1 MNAVPAREVMMP
13 HFNAVSASTTTY
25 STIAN
30 NRCRTYCGVSYEGR
44 AGQRSGYVITMTTK
58 IMLLICSLGVFRVQG
73 FGCSFWTR
81 QNRSINVSRGL
92 FSLWMPSHHVCR
104 GLSSNR
110 VFLSSSPLTTT
121 KLHFARSKERL
132 RQPSVSSFSS
142 SSSTTLFSH
151 DTTPPS
157 SLQHREKPW
166 YQLSSV
172 LMASVALL
180 LLFYFPQFQPYH
192 PLGQSS
198 SSPVTSVASL
208 VQRRQMNL
216 GTQFAAASGFGIAS
230 YLFSWLQH
238 DRGQEEQESSSSRL
252 LRLVH
257 VALMVFSAI
266 GLFSIPGEMGM
277 MKVSTGQASLVV
289 LSSSQPQGNQQIT
302 TVISA
307 LGVVLSIIA
316 RGVGLW
322 TSLLGWKRLGLEKD
336 ILSDDSTSDDPEP
349 TSNDTVPITNT
360 DHGDDITAGSSSS
373 LAASPPLSRPP
384 TSVDISSDSHGFKRM
399 FMVSKAHR
407 NQNALFYRN
416 LFLLLLGGAGS
427 NMMEAIFRCRVSA
440 SGLSTASHTD
450 VVDYVQA
457 TRHLTHCT
465 VLIVCIHY
473 D

>member
-1 MNAVPAREVMMP
+1 MMP

-277 MKVSTGQASLVV
+277 MKVSTGQTSLVV
-289 LSSSQPQGNQQIT
+289 LSSSQPQRNQQIT

-322 TSLLGWKRLGLEKD
+322 TSLLGWKRLGLEKE
-336 ILSDDSTSDDPEP
+336 ILSDDSTSNDPGL
-349 TSNDTVPITNT
+349 TSNTNT

-427 NMMEAIFRCRVSA
+427 NMMEAIFRCRVST

-457 TRHLTHCT
+457 RRHLTHCI
-465 VLIVCIHY
+465 VLVVCIRY